1 MEALVREVAQ
11 EFLPDYP
18 SIQVA
23 IGNMPAAHGDAT
35 LLRQVYVNLIGN
47 ALKYS
52 SRAAMPC
59 VEVGVEA
66 YGAAPAVYFVRDN
79 GIGFDMAYVE
89 RLFRPFERLHSD
101 RDFRGAGIGLA
112 LANLIV
118 QRHGGRIWAEG
129 VPDKGAVFRFT
140 LGG

>member
-1 MEALVREVAQ
+1 
-11 EFLPDYP
+11 
-18 SIQVA
+18 
-23 IGNMPAAHGDAT
+23 MPAAHGDAT
-35 LLRQVYVNLIGN
+35 LLRQVFVNLIGN

-52 SRAAMPC
+52 SRATTPC

-66 YGAAPAVYFVRDN
+66 KGSSVPAVYFVRDN

-129 VPDKGAVFRFT
+129 VPGKGAVFRFT
-140 LGG
+140 LGR